1 LQSGLAL
8 HLNSS
13 YMWEPPAV
21 STVIVSFDPST
32 LLDKLFLA
40 HCKTVHDR
48 LSIDFIYFTAKVS
61 QLHHVNI
68 RARHAA
74 LILADD
80 GVDITA
86 DNLKKLTTA
95 ANIDKVDAIFPVLH
109 AQAFERKDVK
119 GPWQRLMQAMGPISI
134 QLHVCT
140 QMMILKNAC
149 ADFRS
154 PLEVQDK
161 CSAAQCLLATG
172 GNNSPSATDLKVC
185 LPPTTE

>member
-1 LQSGLAL
+1 
-8 HLNSS
+8 
-13 YMWEPPAV
+13 MWEPPAV

-109 AQAFERKDVK
+109 AKAFERKDVK
-119 GPWQRLMQAMGPISI
+119 GTMAEINAGNGAD
-134 QLHVCT
+134 LHPA
-140 QMMILKNAC
+140 AC
-149 ADFRS
+149 MYPDDYS
-154 PLEVQDK
+154 QK
-161 CSAAQCLLATG
+161 CMR
-172 GNNSPSATDLKVC
+172 
-185 LPPTTE
+185 